1 MVGIGEQNPT
11 AAVYSSMK
19 KLLLRLK
26 IAVDHPHDDR
36 VSVRFLADMHGE
48 SAHGALL
55 LFLAVLTLLPIPFS
69 GFLFSLG
76 IWSVAHMMW
85 TNNSGHG
92 LPESVCRV
100 HLSKTSATRM
110 IKILGWIYTKADRIC
125 APRLESLSSPTHHG
139 WLVPFIALM
148 GFIIFLPI
156 PGGNSTPAIA
166 LILIGLGL
174 MAKDGFAIIAGIVT
188 GLIGVGILALLV
200 WIIVWVV

>member
-1 MVGIGEQNPT
+1 MNE
-11 AAVYSSMK
+11 
-19 KLLLRLK
+19 LLLRLK
-26 IAVDHPHDDR
+26 LAVEHPHEDQ

-69 GFLFSLG
+69 GFLFSFG

-85 TNNSGHG
+85 IHDSSHG

-100 HLSKTSATRM
+100 NLSKAVATRL
-110 IKILGWIYTKADRIC
+110 IKILSWIYTKADRIC
-125 APRLESLSSPTHHG
+125 APRLESLSSPNHRG

-156 PGGNSTPAIA
+156 PGGNGAPAVA

-174 MAKDGFAIIAGIVT
+174 MARDGLAIIAGILT
-188 GLIGVGILALLV
+188 GLVGLAILIFLV
-200 WIIVWVV
+200 WMIVTMV

>member
-1 MVGIGEQNPT
+1 MNE
-11 AAVYSSMK
+11 
-19 KLLLRLK
+19 LLLRLK
-26 IAVDHPHDDR
+26 LAIEHPHEDQ

-55 LFLAVLTLLPIPFS
+55 LLLAVLTLLPIPFS

-76 IWSVAHMMW
+76 ISSVAHMMW
-85 TNNSGHG
+85 INDSSHG

-100 HLSKTSATRM
+100 KLSKASATRL

-125 APRLESLSSPTHHG
+125 APRLLTLSSPTHRG

-156 PGGNSTPAIA
+156 PGGNSAPAVA

-174 MAKDGFAIIAGIVT
+174 MARDGLAIIAGIAT
-188 GLIGVGILALLV
+188 GLMGVGILAFLV
-200 WIIVWVV
+200 WMIVRVI

>member
-1 MVGIGEQNPT
+1 MNE
-11 AAVYSSMK
+11 
-19 KLLLRLK
+19 LLLRLK
-26 IAVDHPHDDR
+26 LAVEHPHEDQ

-69 GFLFSLG
+69 GFLFSFG

-85 TNNSGHG
+85 IHDSSHG

-100 HLSKTSATRM
+100 NLSKAVATRL
-110 IKILGWIYTKADRIC
+110 IKILSWIYTKADRIC
-125 APRLESLSSPTHHG
+125 APRLESLSSPNHRG

-156 PGGNSTPAIA
+156 PGGNGAPAVA

-174 MAKDGFAIIAGIVT
+174 MARDGLAIIAGILT
-188 GLIGVGILALLV
+188 GLVGLAILIFLI
-200 WIIVWVV
+200 WMIVTMV

>member
-1 MVGIGEQNPT
+1 MND
-11 AAVYSSMK
+11 
-19 KLLLRLK
+19 LLGRLK
-26 IAVDHPHDDR
+26 TAVEHPHDNR

-69 GFLFSLG
+69 GLLFSLG

-85 TNNSGHG
+85 INNSGHG

-100 HLSKTSATRM
+100 QLSKASATRM
-110 IKILGWIYTKADRIC
+110 IKILGWIYTRADRIC
-125 APRLESLSSPTHHG
+125 APRLESLSSPTHRG

-156 PGGNSTPAIA
+156 PGGNGTPAVA

-174 MAKDGFAIIAGIVT
+174 MARDGFVIIAGIVT
-188 GLIGVGILALLV
+188 GLAGVGILAFLV
-200 WIIVWVV
+200 WMIVQVM

>member
-1 MVGIGEQNPT
+1 MND
-11 AAVYSSMK
+11 
-19 KLLLRLK
+19 LLLRLK
-26 IAVDHPHDDR
+26 LAVEHPHGDK

-69 GFLFSLG
+69 GFLFSFG

-85 TNNSGHG
+85 LDNSSHG
-92 LPESVCRV
+92 LPDRVCRV
-100 HLSKTSATRM
+100 ALSKESATRL
-110 IKILGWIYTKADRIC
+110 IKILSWIYTHADRIC
-125 APRLESLSSPTHHG
+125 APRLESLSRPTHRG

-156 PGGNSTPAIA
+156 PGGNGTPAVA

-174 MAKDGFAIIAGIVT
+174 MARDGLAIIAGIVT
-188 GLIGVGILALLV
+188 GLVGIGVLGFLV
-200 WIIVWVV
+200 WLIMRVV

>member
-1 MVGIGEQNPT
+1 MND
-11 AAVYSSMK
+11 
-19 KLLLRLK
+19 LLGRLK
-26 IAVDHPHDDR
+26 TAVEHPHDNR

-69 GFLFSLG
+69 GLLFSLG

-85 TNNSGHG
+85 INNSGHG

-100 HLSKTSATRM
+100 QLSKASATRM
-110 IKILGWIYTKADRIC
+110 IKILGWIYTRADHIC
-125 APRLESLSSPTHHG
+125 APRLESLSSPTHRG

-156 PGGNSTPAIA
+156 PGGNGTPAVA

-174 MAKDGFAIIAGIVT
+174 MARDGFVIIAGIVT
-188 GLIGVGILALLV
+188 GLAGVGILAFLV
-200 WIIVWVV
+200 WMIVQVM

>member
-1 MVGIGEQNPT
+1 MND
-11 AAVYSSMK
+11 
-19 KLLLRLK
+19 LLLRLK
-26 IAVDHPHDDR
+26 TAVEHPHDNK

-69 GFLFSLG
+69 GFVFSVG
-76 IWSVAHMMW
+76 IWSVARMMW
-85 TNNSGHG
+85 INNSGHG

-100 HLSKTSATRM
+100 TLSSASATRL
-110 IKILGWIYTKADRIC
+110 IRILNWIYTRADRIC
-125 APRLESLSSPTHHG
+125 TPRLESLSSPKHRG

-156 PGGNSTPAIA
+156 PGGNGTPAVA

-174 MAKDGFAIIAGIVT
+174 MARDGLAIVAGIVT
-188 GLIGVGILALLV
+188 GLVGLGVLV
-200 WIIVWVV
+200 FLIWMIVVTVL